1 MRHLAAAFLLFA
13 CGAAVAAAAIEILA
27 ENGVEAFEIGSIVER
42 QAGQPQTV
50 IV

>member
-1 MRHLAAAFLLFA
+1 MVMTLASDH
-13 CGAAVAAAAIEILA
+13 AAAAIEILA